1 MSLSKK
7 RFDAGVNVLGALW
20 GDYEARF
27 MDFVGSLF
35 LLIPELTY
43 EEKDDLI
50 LQLQDVVDNFT
61 AGKFMSTG

>member
-1 MSLSKK
+1 MSLSKR

-35 LLIPELTY
+35 LLIPELTSD
-43 EEKDDLI
+43 EKDDLL
-50 LQLQDVVDNFT
+50 LQLQDIVEN
-61 AGKFMSTG
+61 FMSSD